1 MFGRAGTNG
10 SLARGHLLYTATQ
23 ARQLKDPSLQCF
35 ATQGG
40 SENCRRK
47 QMLHLLGSSEPTVS
61 GVACCDICSGLVVP
75 STRLDVLQP
84 TAVRRPRK
92 PKCVRHI
99 TNDVA
104 EALKQ
109 TLLQERENFLTS
121 VMDTRCLQA
130 ELRSRT

>member
-1 MFGRAGTNG
+1 MPPETDA
-10 SLARGHLLYTATQ
+10 LLV
-23 ARQLKDPSLQCF
+23 
-35 ATQGG
+35 
-40 SENCRRK
+40 
-47 QMLHLLGSSEPTVS
+47 GSSEPTVS

-99 TNDVA
+99 TNDTA

-109 TLLQERENFLTS
+109 ALLQEREKLLVRVS
-121 VMDTRCLQA
+121 
-130 ELRSRT
+130 